1 MSEERAKLIM
11 KAQNEFPELLT
22 SEGEGFIIDGRKLF
36 EKLRLNETKTKFAD
50 WIKSNLENTGME
62 DEKDYRI
69 FFKEDIENNTIR
81 FKTNAKNNRFSQEEI
96 KNMTPQ
102 KRSAFKIST
111 EYNLTLECAKEIAMV
126 TGATPRMNKETKEL
140 SKLCRKY
147 FIYLEEAIKDMNN
160 WMIIREPEKQ
170 GHKEMCEII
179 DKQYQK
185 THEGDKPNF
194 YIYTNNSDMLN
205 LCLFGYK
212 SKQMKTILDVEY
224 NEPLRDNLTSE
235 ANKCLYELQQLNS
248 NLLLSNLDFKTR
260 KLIIENT
267 CKERYMDIRVKIISE
282 FNEEIKNF
290 KNN

>member
-1 MSEERAKLIM
+1 MKKFTKKDLIEKLGMTDEKTKLIM

-22 SEGEGFIIDGRKLF
+22 SECEGFIIDGRLLFSKL
-36 EKLRLNETKTKFAD
+36 KLDLTKTKFVD
-50 WIKSNLENTGME
+50 WISNNLENTGME
-62 DEKDYRI
+62 EEKD
-69 FFKEDIENNTIR
+69 FIR
-81 FKTNAKNNRFSQEEI
+81 FKTKNPNGGRPSEEY
-96 KNMTPQ
+96 T
-102 KRSAFKIST
+102 
-111 EYNLTLECAKEIAMV
+111 LTLECAKEIAMV

-160 WMIIREPEKQ
+160 WLLIREPEKQ

-179 DKQYQK
+179 DKQYRK
-185 THEGDKPNF
+185 THEGEKPNF

-212 SKQMKTILDVEY
+212 SKQMKTILDVVYSES
-224 NEPLRDNLTSE
+224 LRDHLVGE

-248 NLLLSNLDFKTR
+248 NLLLFNLDFKTR

>member
-1 MSEERAKLIM
+1 MKKFTKKDLINKLGMSEERAKLIM

-22 SEGEGFIIDGRKLF
+22 SEGEGFIIDGRFLF
-36 EKLRLNETKTKFAD
+36 EKLRLNETKTKFVD
-50 WIKSNLENTGME
+50 WIKTNLENTGME
-62 DEKDYRI
+62 EE
-69 FFKEDIENNTIR
+69 EDFIR
-81 FKTNAKNNRFSQEEI
+81 FKTKNPNGGRPSEEY
-96 KNMTPQ
+96 T
-102 KRSAFKIST
+102 
-111 EYNLTLECAKEIAMV
+111 LTLECAKEIAMV

-147 FIYLEEAIKDMNN
+147 FIYLEEAIKDMDN

-185 THEGDKPNF
+185 THEGEKPNF

-212 SKQMKTILDVEY
+212 SKQMKSILDVEY
-224 NEPLRDNLTSE
+224 SESLRDNLVSE

>member
-1 MSEERAKLIM
+1 MSEEKAKLIM
-11 KAQNEFPELLT
+11 KAQNEFPELLCEDNNST
-22 SEGEGFIIDGRKLF
+22 INSARNLYLKLGMDY
-36 EKLRLNETKTKFAD
+36 KHWSRWYNKNIA
-50 WIKSNLENTGME
+50 SN
-62 DEKDYRI
+62 K
-69 FFKEDIENNTIR
+69 FFKENEDWWVITMKATTEKGGQVAKD
-81 FKTNAKNNRFSQEEI
+81 FKITVEFAKHLCMQVKDEI
-96 KNMTPQ
+96 KGH
-102 KRSAFKIST
+102 
-111 EYNLTLECAKEIAMV
+111 EI
-126 TGATPRMNKETKEL
+126 R
-140 SKLCRKY
+140 CY
-147 FIYLEEAIKDMNN
+147 FIYLEEAIKKMDN
-160 WMIIREPEKQ
+160 WIIIREPEKQ

-185 THEGDKPNF
+185 THEGEKPNF

-205 LCLFGYK
+205 LSLFGYK
-212 SKQMKTILDVEY
+212 SKQMKSILDVEY

>member
-1 MSEERAKLIM
+1 MKKFTKKDLINKLGMSEEKAKLIM
-11 KAQNEFPELLT
+11 KAQNEFPELLCEDNKST
-22 SEGEGFIIDGRKLF
+22 INSARDLYLKLGMD
-36 EKLRLNETKTKFAD
+36 KSHWSR
-50 WIKSNLENTGME
+50 WIKRNI
-62 DEKDYRI
+62 K
-69 FFKEDIENNTIR
+69 ENNFFEENKDWWGFAFMANGNKVED
-81 FKTNAKNNRFSQEEI
+81 FKVTVEFAKHLCMQVKDEI
-96 KNMTPQ
+96 KGHEI
-102 KRSAFKIST
+102 RS
-111 EYNLTLECAKEIAMV
+111 
-126 TGATPRMNKETKEL
+126 
-140 SKLCRKY
+140 Y
-147 FIYLEEAIKDMNN
+147 FIYLEEAIKDMDN
-160 WMIIREPEKQ
+160 WIIIREPEKQ

-185 THEGDKPNF
+185 THEGEKPNF

-212 SKQMKTILDVEY
+212 SKQMKSILDVEY

>member
-1 MSEERAKLIM
+1 MKKFTKKDLINKLGMSEERAKLIM
-11 KAQNEFPELLT
+11 KAQNEFPELLCEDNNST
-22 SEGEGFIIDGRKLF
+22 INSARELYLKLGMN
-36 EKLRLNETKTKFAD
+36 KSNWSR
-50 WIKSNLENTGME
+50 WIKKNIKEN
-62 DEKDYRI
+62 K
-69 FFKEDIENNTIR
+69 FFKENDSWWGFVIM
-81 FKTNAKNNRFSQEEI
+81 TNGNKVEDFQVTVEFAKHLCMQVKDEI
-96 KNMTPQ
+96 KGHEI
-102 KRSAFKIST
+102 RS
-111 EYNLTLECAKEIAMV
+111 
-126 TGATPRMNKETKEL
+126 
-140 SKLCRKY
+140 Y
-147 FIYLEEAIKDMNN
+147 FIYLEEAIKDMDN

-212 SKQMKTILDVEY
+212 SKQMKTILDVQY